1 MARYIATRAWGDA
14 SRILQRLDHDLAH
27 MGHGYLLRGRP
38 VVDPALVVAETDS
51 GEPFPVAFGKPRA
64 LTAKHLAR
72 ILGGDRQPS
81 AHSVDGGW
89 RWYQVSMPD
98 VYGYINASSQRQDA
112 VGHLALVASVVPYSQ
127 LTLSEAVGVTL
138 DMMRLDPRPEL
149 GHPSKAATDWAEHG
163 LGLID
168 CWQARQLRY
177 QGRGLG
183 DVETLARRIDALR
196 VMCARWHVHQAE
208 MDLAAAKDKLTAR

>member
-1 MARYIATRAWGDA
+1 
-14 SRILQRLDHDLAH
+14 
-27 MGHGYLLRGRP
+27 
-38 VVDPALVVAETDS
+38 
-51 GEPFPVAFGKPRA
+51 
-64 LTAKHLAR
+64 
-72 ILGGDRQPS
+72 
-81 AHSVDGGW
+81 
-89 RWYQVSMPD
+89 
-98 VYGYINASSQRQDA
+98 
-112 VGHLALVASVVPYSQ
+112 VGHLALVASAVPYSQ

-183 DVETLARRIDALR
+183 DVETLARRIDATGRR
-196 VMCARWHVHQAE
+196 VV
-208 MDLAAAKDKLTAR
+208 DSVLAAAGLLCATMLFTADHLWMALIALMVAGGLVARILVGFYSPWQGR